1 MQCPWKVGVPA
12 AETSKEMLVQQERW
26 VAWAERDPARP
37 VCAAGVVEVQE
48 QPAGAAADQDAEMR
62 GEYLV
67 SVCPCLGGG
76 YPCVSAWL
84 RV

>member
-1 MQCPWKVGVPA
+1 MQCPWKVGVSA
-12 AETSKEMLVQQERW
+12 GVASKEMLVQQERW
-26 VAWAERDPARP
+26 WARAERDPARP

-67 SVCPCLGGG
+67 SVCPQRGGG
-76 YPCVSAWL
+76 YPCGSAWL